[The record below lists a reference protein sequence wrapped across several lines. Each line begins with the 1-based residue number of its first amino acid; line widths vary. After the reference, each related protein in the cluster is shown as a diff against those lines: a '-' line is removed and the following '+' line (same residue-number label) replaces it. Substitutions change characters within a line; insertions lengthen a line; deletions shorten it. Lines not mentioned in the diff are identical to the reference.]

1 MDKVVNYKSVLNFFK
16 EKKVLITGH
25 TGFKGSW
32 LSTMLDY
39 YGVQVL
45 GYSLSPQSKPSIFS
59 QVDYSKNFT
68 SVISNINNKKKF
80 SKYVK
85 EFNPDI
91 IFHLAAQPLVLESY
105 NNPYLTHTTN
115 YSGTLNLLE
124 ILRENKS
131 KSNVVFITTDKV
143 YRNNDNL
150 KAFKEDDPLGGFDPY
165 SSSKAASEILIKSY
179 YDSFFKNHKIG
190 IATARAGNVIGGG
203 DWSDNRLIPDIM
215 RYKYNS
221 QDLLIRNLEAIR
233 PWQHVLE
240 PLFGYLLL
248 AKNLILNPIQYSQA
262 WNFGPSPENFKSV
275 KDIIIQLGIQKLNNG
290 NSSIQK
296 KEAENLILDSSKS
309 EKSLNWRS
317 KWDFEKTIEKTDNW
331 YANYYT
337 KKENVKD
344 LIVKDLEN
352 YI

>member
-1 MDKVVNYKSVLNFFK
+1 MDKVVNYKNLLNFFK
-16 EKKVLITGH
+16 GKKVLITGH

-39 YGVQVL
+39 NGVQVL
-45 GYSLSPQSKPSIFS
+45 GYSLSPLSEPNIFS
-59 QVDYSKNFT
+59 QVEYSTNFT
-68 SVISNINNKKKF
+68 SVISDINAKEKL
-80 SKYVK
+80 SKYIK

-124 ILRENKS
+124 ILRENKL
-131 KSNVVFITTDKV
+131 KSNVIFITTDKV
-143 YRNNDNL
+143 YRNDDKL

-179 YDSFFKNHKIG
+179 YDSFFKNFNIG

-203 DWSDNRLIPDIM
+203 DWSENRLIPDIM

-221 QDLLIRNLEAIR
+221 QDLLLRNLEATR

-248 AKNLILNPIQYSQA
+248 AKNLMLNPIQYSQA

-275 KDIIIQLGIQKLNNG
+275 KDIIIQLGVQKLNNG
-290 NSSIQK
+290 NSVTQK
-296 KEAENLILDSSKS
+296 KEAKNLILDSSKS
-309 EKSLNWRS
+309 QNLLNWKS
-317 KWDFEKTIEKTDNW
+317 KWNFEKTIYVTNKWYEK
-331 YANYYT
+331 YYT

-344 LIVKDLEN
+344 LIVEDIEN